1 MPITPEQIDAW
12 RSAPAETAALEFKEA
27 KGGYDTTKLFG
38 YCVAIANECGG
49 HLVLGVKNAPP
60 REVIGTAAFQNPAK
74 IAEKILQTLKFRVDV
89 EEIAHS
95 EGRIVVFV
103 IPPRPKGTAYHLEG
117 QYLMRCGESL
127 LPMSEDQLRKIFNEG
142 KPDWIE
148 EPSRTDLTEDE
159 ILELLNVEKYFSLI
173 RSPYPRDAYA
183 ALERLVE
190 DRLID
195 LNSDKYAI
203 RRIGALLIARRL
215 SEFPDLE
222 RKAPRVMVYT
232 GKSKIEAKL
241 TQIGSMG
248 YAVGFQ
254 GLVSFIMG
262 QMPQNEIIRNSLR
275 TETKL
280 VPDLVIRELMA
291 NAIIHQD
298 FSETGTCIAVDIYAN
313 RIDIS
318 NPGKPVVK
326 PERFIDGYKSRNE
339 RFADFMRRMGICEEK
354 GSGIDKVVQ
363 AVEVYQLPAPSFV
376 SDGMRLS
383 EHPKAAIHEHL
394 KSGHTFRRNVQDID
408 SGGRVSSL
416 SQHGECLE
424 GREETANHSVGTTG
438 MVSAKDPRGHAS
450 TSRDHQRL
458 SARRRCGNM
467 AAGKMATR
475 R

>member
-1 MPITPEQIDAW
+1 
-12 RSAPAETAALEFKEA
+12 
-27 KGGYDTTKLFG
+27 
-38 YCVAIANECGG
+38 
-49 HLVLGVKNAPP
+49 
-60 REVIGTAAFQNPAK
+60 K

-232 GKSKIEAKL
+232 GKS
-241 TQIGSMG
+241 
-248 YAVGFQ
+248 
-254 GLVSFIMG
+254 
-262 QMPQNEIIRNSLR
+262 
-275 TETKL
+275 
-280 VPDLVIRELMA
+280 
-291 NAIIHQD
+291 
-298 FSETGTCIAVDIYAN
+298 
-313 RIDIS
+313 
-318 NPGKPVVK
+318 
-326 PERFIDGYKSRNE
+326 
-339 RFADFMRRMGICEEK
+339 
-354 GSGIDKVVQ
+354 
-363 AVEVYQLPAPSFV
+363 
-376 SDGMRLS
+376 
-383 EHPKAAIHEHL
+383 
-394 KSGHTFRRNVQDID
+394 
-408 SGGRVSSL
+408 
-416 SQHGECLE
+416 
-424 GREETANHSVGTTG
+424 
-438 MVSAKDPRGHAS
+438 
-450 TSRDHQRL
+450 
-458 SARRRCGNM
+458 
-467 AAGKMATR
+467 
-475 R
+475 